1 MNTKTFGTIML
12 LVSLLL
18 SVALGAIP
26 PVRAAGAGP
35 AAAPQEPAGTYLLVE
50 NAGQYAPEARFLL
63 AQGGQRI
70 WLTGDAIWL
79 TVPDP
84 AASPAQAADAA
95 GRRPLHRDRAG
106 VSRTGTAVRFTFA
119 GAAQAAALEPFGRVA
134 THISYLRGSDPAG
147 WQRDA
152 PVWSGVRYRDLYP
165 GIDLVVGGGA
175 ADAGAAAGVVPW
187 RLEARPGADLAAVT
201 LRVEGASAVAAAG
214 QLRLELPGRTF
225 DVALPTW
232 SQAAGAAEAADAAA
246 SSVVQQA
253 GGSFVLAPGQAAPAA
268 ADSPAGPLDL
278 IYSRFLGGSALDAGY
293 GLAVDFAGNAY
304 ITGET
309 ASADLPAAPG
319 SYDLGANGATDAF
332 VSKFNAAG
340 TALLYATY
348 LGGALD
354 DLGSKIAVQGALAYV
369 VGETR
374 SANFPLTAGAVGE
387 NDIFVASLNAT
398 GSSLRYVSLLGGSGF
413 DSGFGIAVDAA
424 SAYIVGSTDSADLP
438 GATGCAA
445 NGLADMVVARFDSLG
460 SPVYALCFGG
470 GDFDAGYAIT
480 ARNEVAY
487 VTGESWS
494 TDLFPLTGEND
505 ILVAA
510 FLGDG
515 TLSDLALV
523 GGTLGDSGSGI
534 ATDIDADGNG
544 SLYIAGITYS
554 NDFPL
559 ATGPGPAAGESD
571 AVIVRIAVDTFTADL
586 AAYVGGSGDDEAE
599 GIAVDTVGGLYVS
612 GATAS
617 TDFPVTTGAYDTVA
631 NGAGDVFVAR
641 IRPANAPAH
650 RITYATYLGGAQDD
664 WSYGAATDTNGYA
677 FVAGATASSG
687 FPTTGG
693 PALNTPDD
701 AFIAKLLVSTPLAAP
716 VVVIAASGADAS
728 LTWDPVAGAASY
740 QVFRSSLPYFTPGD
754 WSSPA
759 TFSEPADPWAT
770 DTGALTPVNA
780 YFYIV
785 KAVDSDPEAG
795 ASSNRVGKFTFA
807 LVAGN

>member
-1 MNTKTFGTIML
+1 MNAKTYYTIVL

-18 SVALGAIP
+18 SVALGA
-26 PVRAAGAGP
+26 AAP
-35 AAAPQEPAGTYLLVE
+35 AAAAGPTAGPQEPAGSYLLVE
-50 NAGQYAPEARFLL
+50 NAGQFAPEARFLL

-70 WLTGDAIWL
+70 WLTDDAIWL

-84 AASPAQAADAA
+84 AAAPAQAADTGA
-95 GRRPLHRDRAG
+95 RVPLHRGRTG
-106 VSRTGTAVRFTFA
+106 VSRTGAAVRFTFA
-119 GAAQAAALEPFGRVA
+119 GAAQAASPEPFGRVA
-134 THISYLRGSDPAG
+134 THVSYLRGSDPSG

-175 ADAGAAAGVVPW
+175 AGAGDAAGVVPW

-201 LRVEGASAVAAAG
+201 LQVEGADAVAAAG
-214 QLRLELPGRTF
+214 QLRLELPGRTL

-232 SQAAGAAEAADAAA
+232 SQASGAAAA
-246 SSVVQQA
+246 SSIVQQVD
-253 GGSFVLAPGQAAPAA
+253 GRFVLAPGQAAPAA
-268 ADSPAGPLDL
+268 AEGPAGPLDL

-309 ASADLPAAPG
+309 ASVDLPAAPG

-332 VSKFNAAG
+332 VAKFDAAG
-340 TALLYATY
+340 TTLLYATY

-398 GSSLRYVSLLGGSGF
+398 GSSLRYATLLGGSGF
-413 DSGFGIAVDAA
+413 DSGFGIAVDAG
-424 SAYIVGSTDSADLP
+424 SAYIVGSTDSTDLP
-438 GATGCAA
+438 GAAGCAP
-445 NGLADMVVARFDSLG
+445 NGLSDMVVARFDALG

-470 GDFDAGYAIT
+470 GDLDAGYAIT
-480 ARNEVAY
+480 ARNDVAY

-544 SLYIAGITYS
+544 SLYIAGITNS
-554 NDFPL
+554 DDFPL
-559 ATGPGPAAGESD
+559 ATGPGPASGESD
-571 AVIVRIAVDTFTADL
+571 AVIVRIAVDSFTADF

-612 GATAS
+612 GVTAS
-617 TDFPVTTGAYDTVA
+617 ADFPVTAGAYDTAA
-631 NGAGDVFVAR
+631 NGANDVFVAR
-641 IRPANAPAH
+641 IRPANTPANL
-650 RITYATYLGGAQDD
+650 ITYATYLGGTQDD

-677 FVAGATASSG
+677 FVTGATASSG

-740 QVFRSSLPYFTPGD
+740 QVFRSSRPYFTPGD

-759 TFSEPADPWAT
+759 TFSEPTDPWAT

-785 KAVDSDPEAG
+785 KAIDSDPEAG
-795 ASSNRVGKFTFA
+795 ASSNRVGKFTFE